1 MFKRTQQM
9 TKSAQPLSHEHTLA
23 SAARPRRRPDEI
35 WHCREYW
42 TGDSRDGQYTNGD
55 GYHYFEM
62 RGDGVIVKALEYYE
76 TEDGEERTNE
86 VPELVGINWYEFF
99 GFDDDELLE
108 DVPEHEFTYVEQ
120 LIRKA

>member
-1 MFKRTQQM
+1 
-9 TKSAQPLSHEHTLA
+9 
-23 SAARPRRRPDEI
+23 
-35 WHCREYW
+35 
-42 TGDSRDGQYTNGD
+42 
-55 GYHYFEM
+55 M